1 MKASETPTGD
11 QATVVQPTK
20 TMPDALVI
28 MWFVLLFAGVLTHIV
43 PAGFFETSVDPSS
56 GKTVLVAGSY
66 QQAEQFIG
74 VPLFAEGGNIG
85 VLNALFEG
93 LVSGSKYGSAIGV
106 MAFILLTGAAFGVL
120 MASGAINNGVLWLIQ
135 RAQRAQQL
143 FIPSLFI
150 LFSLGG
156 AVVGMGEEA
165 IAFCIVL
172 LPLFRQLGYHP
183 MTTVLVTYVATQIGF
198 AASWMNPFSVAIAQG
213 IADVP
218 LLSGAE
224 LRAASW
230 FVLTS
235 VGLVFTLKFAKQ
247 TRTQHVEQ
255 QYSEATSPENSTTH
269 SSTAHSSAKHSS
281 TVTPASTTLEKVKF
295 DVVDGL
301 ILLSFFAGIGWI
313 TWGVLARGYYIPE
326 LSSQFFTLGIV
337 VAAICVFGKR
347 LTVNESAE
355 AFKQGAKDLLPA
367 ALIVAMAKGVILL
380 LGGDNPNQ
388 PSVLNTL
395 LYVAGDYI
403 ADFPEVLCALAMFVF
418 QSVFN
423 FFVASGSGQAALTM
437 PIMAPLADLVG
448 VSRQI
453 AVLAF
458 QFGDGLTNIIIPTS
472 ASLIGCLG
480 VAGVNWADWAKAMWR
495 FVLLLMLT
503 AAVFMIVA
511 VVIGYA

>member
-1 MKASETPTGD
+1 MKAPKTPMA
-11 QATVVQPTK
+11 QSTK

-28 MWFVLLFAGVLTHIV
+28 MWFVLLLAGLLTHIV

-56 GKTVLVAGSY
+56 GKTVLIAGSY

-143 FIPSLFI
+143 FIPLLFI

-235 VGLVFTLKFAKQ
+235 VGLIFTLKFAKQ
-247 TRTQHVEQ
+247 TRTQHVEEQ
-255 QYSEATSPENSTTH
+255 HSKALSPENSTIH
-269 SSTAHSSAKHSS
+269 SSTIHSSTIHSSAKHSS
-281 TVTPASTTLEKVKF
+281 TVAPSSTGLEKVKF

-380 LGGDNPNQ
+380 LGGDDPNQ